1 MIYSIMPVLMDWSM
15 DSFLDSVKEK
25 LEGWVGVVIAIIG
38 IVMIA
43 AGVYQIAKGLAGHG
57 KAQVSWPVAILLVVI
72 GGLFVGLAGIS
83 LFKDIGEGAKTTIDD
98 LGNGVFLPFL

>member
-15 DSFLDSVKEK
+15 DSFLESVRDK
-25 LEGWVGVVIAIIG
+25 LKGWVGIVIVIIG

-83 LFKDIGEGAKTTIDD
+83 LFEDIGKGAQTTIEE
-98 LGNGVFLPFL
+98 LGDGVFLPFL